1 MSAPS
6 RLIMKTNDRL
16 NCHLSWNKDFASV
29 TRSSFRGAME
39 KSEFVDVTLMCEGLK
54 QVQAH
59 KIVLSACSD
68 FFRSIFL
75 NTTSESKLLIYLDN
89 ISFPDLENVISFMYS
104 GETQI
109 CLEEFD
115 RFMMVAKRLK
125 VKGLSDKDAKETEE
139 VCEEADEEMEEACDD
154 ILEGSED
161 VSKEVKSETEEVCD
175 EVLEETE
182 EVCEVVNEETGEV
195 YDEVQ
200 PEYRDEVPEQYEE
213 ICGAA
218 LAQYNSETEMTL
230 AFRQMGYKPHVIL
243 VPTSEN
249 KPVLSSSPVTSEEFK
264 EAIVKARLS
273 EIKDLKTYKLPPL
286 TMAIEDLFIFKNRDA
301 FRKHTRAVF
310 GLVHPEMTTLGKGD
324 CDVWKTSVNVSDLH
338 PLVRSILVDNNY
350 SFPTISAENI
360 YKWDWMYKAISFS
373 QGPKGHT
380 DAKRAF
386 PYSAFLKVLLNIMYI
401 FAKTPFV
408 NPPRCAP

>member
-1 MSAPS
+1 
-6 RLIMKTNDRL
+6 MKTNDRL
-16 NCHLSWNKDFASV
+16 NCHLSWNKDFTSV

-39 KSEFVDVTLMCEGLK
+39 KGEFVDVTLMCEGLR

-89 ISFPDLENVISFMYS
+89 ISFPDLESVISFMYS

-139 VCEEADEEMEEACDD
+139 VCEETEEICEEAHEEMEEACDD

-161 VSKEVKSETEEVCD
+161 VSKEVKSETEEVYD

-213 ICGAA
+213 I
-218 LAQYNSETEMTL
+218 
-230 AFRQMGYKPHVIL
+230 
-243 VPTSEN
+243 
-249 KPVLSSSPVTSEEFK
+249 
-264 EAIVKARLS
+264 
-273 EIKDLKTYKLPPL
+273 
-286 TMAIEDLFIFKNRDA
+286 
-301 FRKHTRAVF
+301 
-310 GLVHPEMTTLGKGD
+310 
-324 CDVWKTSVNVSDLH
+324 
-338 PLVRSILVDNNY
+338 
-350 SFPTISAENI
+350 
-360 YKWDWMYKAISFS
+360 
-373 QGPKGHT
+373 
-380 DAKRAF
+380 
-386 PYSAFLKVLLNIMYI
+386 
-401 FAKTPFV
+401 
-408 NPPRCAP
+408 